1 MFRALHRT
9 LLAQLVTRATTDTR
23 DRRIRNTNEI
33 RERYPAQDRCCIVE
47 GIRRGATSVYRRS
60 TFPHLL
66 PFTRAFFTR
75 RRRRRRGEEEEEESA
90 ISAAGETTSPH
101 QICGRM
107 VMEAFNLGNI
117 I

>member
-47 GIRRGATSVYRRS
+47 G
-60 TFPHLL
+60 
-66 PFTRAFFTR
+66 
-75 RRRRRRGEEEEEESA
+75 RRGEEEEEESA